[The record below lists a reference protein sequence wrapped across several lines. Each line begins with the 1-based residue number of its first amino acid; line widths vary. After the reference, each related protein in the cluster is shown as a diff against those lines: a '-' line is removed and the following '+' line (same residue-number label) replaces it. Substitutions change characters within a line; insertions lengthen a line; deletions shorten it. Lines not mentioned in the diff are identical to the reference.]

1 VDLHVIPRLEDEES
15 WPHTAQ
21 LLRVAG
27 YDAVALTVP
36 TGLVDERLSSLLRSF
51 ANTGLEVFTRADF
64 ACSRRQ
70 DLLKLLRRFRRR
82 FDIISVKCLNHAI
95 ALVAARDRRVD
106 VIFFDPHLRNLW
118 FDHSIANV
126 CRAAF
131 EFNLRPL
138 MDDASL
144 LSKAMR
150 EMRIAE
156 EHRLNIVLSSGC
168 TSPAFV
174 RTPTQL
180 SAVGVMLGLE
190 TYHVRNMVSL
200 IPWSILVKN
209 VERRSDEY
217 VEDGVQIVSKKSFHH
232 D

>member
-1 VDLHVIPRLEDEES
+1 M
-15 WPHTAQ
+15 
-21 LLRVAG
+21 
-27 YDAVALTVP
+27 DA
-36 TGLVDERLSSLLRSF
+36 
-51 ANTGLEVFTRADF
+51 GLEVFTRADF

-70 DLLKLLRRFRRR
+70 DLLKLLRRFRRL

-106 VIFFDPHLRNLW
+106 AIFFDLLRGNVW

-138 MDDASL
+138 IEDASL

-156 EHRLNIVLSSGC
+156 EHKLNIVISSGC

-174 RTPTQL
+174 RTPSQL

-190 TYHVRNMVSL
+190 RYHVRDMVSL
-200 IPWSILVKN
+200 IPWSILERN
-209 VERRSDEY
+209 VERRSHQY
-217 VEDGVQIVSKKSFHH
+217 IEDGVRVVSRKRSHN